1 MTHFIR
7 ATALVLCMLFLTG
20 CAPPAVPPSAAS
32 VSFTSIHPD
41 YPEMAPYPNEMDF
54 VDEKTGLFDDEG
66 FSQVYDA
73 WRNNRDLKANIPV
86 DYADSLSSY
95 FDESIPV
102 LLGDGADNSVC
113 SPLNIYM
120 ALALLA
126 ECTDGDSRQ
135 EILDLLDAESAESLR
150 TQAQQVWLSHYC
162 DDGAS
167 ACVLANSLWL
177 DDSIHFNEDTAGLLA
192 ANYYASVFYGDL
204 SSEITNQQFRNWLN
218 EQTKGLLEDQIRNIQ
233 MDPATV
239 MTLAS
244 TIYYR
249 AKWSSEFRPDQNTEG
264 IFHTGTEERNVTFM
278 NRTLTYGPYF
288 WGEDFGAV
296 HLRLEDG
303 SKMWL
308 ILPDEGKSP
317 ADVLANGQAMDL
329 AMGGWLETADQK
341 SLMVNLSMP
350 KFDVVGDTKL
360 NDSLKSL
367 GIISVF
373 DRSIADFTPI
383 LPEEPA
389 WLEEVKHAARV
400 KVDEEG
406 VEAAAY
412 TVMMTA
418 GASMPPEEEI
428 DFILDRPFL
437 FVITSQDDLPL
448 FAGIVSKP

>member
-1 MTHFIR
+1 MKHTIR
-7 ATALVLCMLFLTG
+7 AALSLLCILFLAG
-20 CAPPAVPPSAAS
+20 CAAPSVPSEKE
-32 VSFTSIHPD
+32 VSFSSIHPA

-54 VDEKTGLFDDEG
+54 IDDKTGIFDDEG
-66 FSQVYDA
+66 FSNVYDA
-73 WRNNRDLKANIPV
+73 WRGNRDLKISIPQG
-86 DYADSLSSY
+86 YADSLNSY
-95 FDESIPV
+95 FQSSIPI
-102 LLGDGADNSVC
+102 LLDNGADNAVC

-126 ECTDGDSRQ
+126 ESTNGDSRQ
-135 EILDLLDAESAESLR
+135 EILDLLGAGSIASLR
-150 TQAQQVWLSHYC
+150 TQAQQAWISHYC

-177 DDSIHFNEDTAGLLA
+177 DDSIRYDEDVAGRLA
-192 ANYYASVFYGDL
+192 ANYYASVFHGDL
-204 SSEITNQQFRNWLN
+204 GSEITNQFFQNWLN
-218 EQTKGLLEDQIRNIQ
+218 EQTKGLLEDQINQLQ

-249 AKWSSEFRPDQNTEG
+249 AKWSNEFWSDDNTEG
-264 IFHTGTEERNVTFM
+264 VFHTGTGDQNVTFM

-308 ILPDEGKSP
+308 VLPDEGLTS
-317 ADVLANGQAMDL
+317 ADLLNSGHALNLILGDVSLYQN
-329 AMGGWLETADQK
+329 QK
-341 SLMVNLSMP
+341 SLRVNLSMP
-350 KFDVVGDTKL
+350 KFDVIGDIRL

-367 GIISVF
+367 GITSVF
-373 DRSIADFTPI
+373 DRSSADFTPI
-383 LPEEPA
+383 LPDGNA
-389 WLEEVKHAARV
+389 WLEEAKHAARV

-412 TVMMTA
+412 TVMMMA
-418 GASMPPEEEI
+418 GASMPPNDEM

-448 FAGIVSKP
+448 FAGTVNEP